1 MAALGLL
8 RVPVALGLALVITAS
23 MYWFLARLIQ
33 APSDQNV
40 LVTAAHIEF
49 TRMRKDTTVESK
61 REELRKAAR
70 EPVAQVPLAPRMAMS
85 NSSAVAV
92 APVQM
97 VQPRIDTSSVKMSL
111 SAGGSDRAV
120 APLVRVNPEYPRR
133 ALERSIEGWVHVRF
147 TITAAGTVKDLVVVD
162 AEPKG
167 VFDEAASKAVLRWRY
182 NPRVEN
188 GAAVERVG
196 EQTLIRFKLEN

>member
-1 MAALGLL
+1 MGALSAL
-8 RVPVALGLALVITAS
+8 RVPMALGLALFITAS
-23 MYWFLARLIQ
+23 MFCFLARLIQ
-33 APSDQNV
+33 APTDMHDMAK
-40 LVTAAHIEF
+40 AARIDF
-49 TRMRKDTTVESK
+49 TRMRKDTETEPK
-61 REELRKAAR
+61 REELRKAQR
-70 EPVAQVPLAPRMAMS
+70 ERTAVVPVAPRLSVSTNAS
-85 NSSAVAV
+85 VAT

-97 VQPRIDTSSVKMSL
+97 VQPRVDTSGVKMNL
-111 SAGGSDRAV
+111 AAGGSDRGV
-120 APLVRVNPEYPRR
+120 APLVRVNPEYPHR
-133 ALERSIEGWVHVRF
+133 ALERGIEGWVHVRF

-188 GAAVERVG
+188 GVAVERVG

>member
-1 MAALGLL
+1 MGALGVL

-33 APSDQNV
+33 APSDQGE
-40 LVTAAHIEF
+40 LAKATRIEF
-49 TRMRKDTTVESK
+49 TRMRKDTAVESK

-85 NSSAVAV
+85 SSNAVAA

-97 VQPRIDTSSVKMSL
+97 VQPRIETSSVKMNL
-111 SAGGSDRAV
+111 TAGGSDRAV

-133 ALERSIEGWVHVRF
+133 ALERSIEEIGRAHV
-147 TITAAGTVKDLVVVD
+147 
-162 AEPKG
+162 
-167 VFDEAASKAVLRWRY
+167 
-182 NPRVEN
+182 
-188 GAAVERVG
+188 
-196 EQTLIRFKLEN
+196 